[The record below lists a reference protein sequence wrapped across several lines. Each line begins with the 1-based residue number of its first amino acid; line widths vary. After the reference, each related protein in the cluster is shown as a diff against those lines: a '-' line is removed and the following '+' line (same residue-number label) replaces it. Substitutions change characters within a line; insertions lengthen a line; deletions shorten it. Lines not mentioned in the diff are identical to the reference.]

1 MTIRFLNQTRQPSL
15 GLYCLQFLFFTLDLL
30 CCILGVNRICHP
42 QLPFHMKL
50 YFASRIAYLRRATCH
65 YSCNLYLGKTH
76 LLRER
81 PSPCVIKLQSDNK
94 ICRFYLSRRNAQN
107 THITWK
113 CSLAYLCKYFCPNI
127 NIFSCLSI
135 MFVQSTFLC
144 PLH

>member
-1 MTIRFLNQTRQPSL
+1 MYFNPAFYI
-15 GLYCLQFLFFTLDLL
+15 LYILFHTLPV
-30 CCILGVNRICHP
+30 I
-42 QLPFHMKL
+42 
-50 YFASRIAYLRRATCH
+50 YFAQRVSYLRLAMRH
-65 YSCNLYLGKTH
+65 HSCNLHLGKTH
-76 LLRER
+76 LLGER
-81 PSPCVIKLQSDNK
+81 PSPCVINLQSDNK

-144 PLH
+144 PLHWLFNFIICIVDDNHCDSGKVLWVNIKW

>member
-1 MTIRFLNQTRQPSL
+1 MGTEIFKIDAPWAEKLRKTRVSFLMAPTV
-15 GLYCLQFLFFTLDLL
+15 LFHTLPV
-30 CCILGVNRICHP
+30 I
-42 QLPFHMKL
+42 
-50 YFASRIAYLRRATCH
+50 YFAFRAAYVRLAMCH
-65 YSCNLYLGKTH
+65 HSCNLHLGKTH
-76 LLRER
+76 LLGER
-81 PSPCVIKLQSDNK
+81 PSPCVINLQSDNK